1 MSPEQTAEMSEAS
14 RIPGIFF
21 EPSKTFRD
29 IAQRPSWFLPMVL
42 AILAGIG
49 FATALAQHVG
59 WERVIHQQL
68 EASSQFQQATA
79 DQREQAVALQMRF
92 MPVEFYGGAVL
103 GTPILYL
110 IVAAVLLGMT
120 ALMAA
125 ELRFK
130 QVFAVTVWAGL
141 PRVISAILTI
151 TVLFLK
157 NPDDFNLRNPTAFN
171 VGAFM
176 DPTGGSTFLY
186 TLATSLDLFTIWTI
200 ILLAKG
206 LKAAAGKKLSFTGA
220 LVAVVAPW
228 IFLVLCGAMLV
239 SAFM

>member
-1 MSPEQTAEMSEAS
+1 MSPEQATETSEVS

-29 IAQRPSWFLPMVL
+29 IAQRPSWFLPMIL

-49 FATALAQHVG
+49 FGSALSQRVG
-59 WERVIHQQL
+59 WERIIHQQL
-68 EASSQFQQATA
+68 DASSRFQQATA

-103 GTPILYL
+103 GPPILYV
-110 IVAAVLLGMT
+110 IIAAVLLGMT
-120 ALMAA
+120 ALMSAG
-125 ELRFK
+125 LGFK
-130 QVFAVTVWAGL
+130 QVFGVVAWAGL
-141 PRVISAILTI
+141 PRVISLILTI
-151 TVLFLK
+151 VVIFLK
-157 NPDDFNLRNPTAFN
+157 NPDEFNIRNPTAFN
-171 VGAFM
+171 VGAFL
-176 DPTGGSTFLY
+176 DPSGSKFLY

-206 LKAAAGKKLSFTGA
+206 LKAAAGKRLSFPA
-220 LVAVVAPW
+220 AFVAVATPW
-228 IFLVLCGAMLV
+228 MFTVLCAAAMV